1 MEKIYKFAEDNN
13 IKIDSIKSKSLKSLS
28 MPDAIGINEEK
39 MENNCELKTCLIHE
53 IGHCVTG
60 SFYNAQSKFEL
71 RERQE
76 YRADKWAIEKYI
88 PFDELILVL
97 HKGHTEAWSVA
108 EYFEVTEEFV
118 KKAFLFYEERLL
130 KYREL

>member
-1 MEKIYKFAEDNN
+1 MEEIYKFAEDNN
-13 IKIDSIKSKSLKSLS
+13 IKIDSFKSKSLKSLS
-28 MPDAIGINEEK
+28 MPDTIGLDEGK
-39 MENNCELKTCLIHE
+39 MENNSELKTCLIHE
-53 IGHCVTG
+53 IGHCMTG

-88 PFDELILVL
+88 PFDELLSVM
-97 HKGHTEAWSVA
+97 HEGHTEVWSVA

-118 KKAFLFYEERLL
+118 KKVFSFYEDRLL